1 MMAIIYFWSQ
11 KVFPLPYALKKLLAY
26 IGIVIILYFIEMG
39 IVSLIDNIYFDLALS
54 VFFTSAFVFFVIKVE
69 KKEFVQLP
77 LAGKY
82 IGKYF

>member
-1 MMAIIYFWSQ
+1 M
-11 KVFPLPYALKKLLAY
+11 FPIALCLEKTAFY

-54 VFFTSAFVFFVIKVE
+54 VFFASAFCLFVIKVE